1 MIEYLPADSLA
12 HIGAGPFAAEGRT
25 LRVEY
30 FTGLDVGQARDPSAL
45 AIVEW
50 AEQTAE
56 WDPAQYAYQK
66 TTSLRLRYL
75 QRVEL
80 GTPYPELVER
90 AGRVA
95 CSRAMEGPR
104 HLVVDATGVGRP
116 IVDLLRMQRLECQLW
131 PVIITS
137 AHTVGWSSGCYTVP
151 KRDLI
156 VGLQVLVQRGRLEA
170 AKGMREWPV
179 LVKEMGE
186 MRVETPSGARE
197 RFGAREGAH
206 DDLVLAVA
214 LACWAAERVHPERGG
229 TCGFV
234 QRPLLSF

>member
-1 MIEYLPADSLA
+1 VIEYLPPDSA
-12 HIGAGPFAAEGRT
+12 HPGAGPFAAEGQRLCT
-25 LRVEY
+25 EY
-30 FTGLDVGQARDPSAL
+30 FTGLDVGQTRDPSAL
-45 AIVEW
+45 AVVEW
-50 AEQTAE
+50 AEQAGG
-56 WDPAQYAYQK
+56 WDAVQYAHQK

-75 QRVEL
+75 ERIEL

-95 CSRAMEGPR
+95 CSRAMEGRR

-116 IVDLLRMQRLECQLW
+116 IVDLLRMRRLGCQLW

-137 AHTVGWSSGCYTVP
+137 AHGVGWSGGCYTVP

-156 VGLQVLVQRGRLEA
+156 VGLQVLVQRGRLQA
-170 AKGMREWPV
+170 AKGMKEWPA
-179 LVKEMGE
+179 LLKEMTE
-186 MRVETPSGARE
+186 MRVEASGTRE

-214 LACWAAERVHPERGG
+214 LAC
-229 TCGFV
+229 
-234 QRPLLSF
+234 